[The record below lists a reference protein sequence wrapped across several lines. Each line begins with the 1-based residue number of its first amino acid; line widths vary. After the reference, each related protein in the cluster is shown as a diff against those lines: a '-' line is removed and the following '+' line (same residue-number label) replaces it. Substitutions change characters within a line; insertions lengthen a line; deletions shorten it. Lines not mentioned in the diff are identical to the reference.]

1 MNLVTA
7 VYWQSLKNH
16 SALLL
21 QQYQYKNIPIC
32 LFALCPGQNTTQGRA
47 GAYLTGQLLQWF
59 REQPVKRLVRNPD
72 RYFLSLEEILGNF
85 LGQLDKDL
93 ASGGLVPCLQP
104 SPISGI
110 FCVDDR
116 FLLFSRGKNK
126 IFFLNKNFGRSH
138 VKCLTDSMK
147 NEASAADSL
156 SIRQGILQQDVG
168 LLFATDT
175 FCSQLTEQ
183 EIRECLYVDE
193 LCGENTIQR
202 HLREL
207 GDRGLALGGCN
218 MAAGMLLTRS

>member
-1 MNLVTA
+1 MNLTTA
-7 VYWQSLKNH
+7 VYWQPLQNH

-21 QQYQYKNIPIC
+21 QQYRYKSIPIC
-32 LFALCPGQNTTQGRA
+32 LFALCPGQNSAQGRA

-72 RYFLSLEEILGNF
+72 RYFLTLEEILEKF
-85 LGQLDKDL
+85 LEQLDTDL
-93 ASGGLVPCLQP
+93 VSGGLVPCLQP

-110 FCVDDR
+110 FCVDDQ

-138 VKCLTDSMK
+138 VKCLTDPMK
-147 NEASAADSL
+147 KEETAADSL
-156 SIRQGILQQDVG
+156 SIRQGILQRDVG

-175 FCSQLTEQ
+175 FYSQLTEQ

-193 LCGENTIQR
+193 LCGENTVQR

-207 GDRGLALGGCN
+207 GDRGAALGGRD